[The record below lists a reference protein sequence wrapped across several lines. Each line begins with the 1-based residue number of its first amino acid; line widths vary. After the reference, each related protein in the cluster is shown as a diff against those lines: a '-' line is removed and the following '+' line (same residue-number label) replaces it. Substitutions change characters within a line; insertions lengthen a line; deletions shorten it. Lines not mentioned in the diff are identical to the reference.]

1 MCRTLLDM
9 KAPGLHFYTLN
20 QLSPTREILIALG
33 FPAVSLP
40 LLPAPVPVPSTVSP
54 SPSPK
59 EGKVC
64 MCVCE
69 RCVSVY
75 LFSKE

>member
-1 MCRTLLDM
+1 MCRSLLEM

-20 QLSPTREILIALG
+20 QLSPTREILTAIG

-40 LLPAPVPVPSTVSP
+40 LLPLPVSVSP

-59 EGKVC
+59 EGIGNSALYHVFI
-64 MCVCE
+64 VE
-69 RCVSVY
+69 VSTIG
-75 LFSKE
+75 S